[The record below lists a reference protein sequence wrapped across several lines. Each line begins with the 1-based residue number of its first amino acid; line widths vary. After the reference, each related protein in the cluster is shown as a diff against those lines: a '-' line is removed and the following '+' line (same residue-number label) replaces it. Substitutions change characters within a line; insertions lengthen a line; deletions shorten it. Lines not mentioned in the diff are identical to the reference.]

1 VESRKP
7 ESCTELFWVFTAM
20 ALQGFGGVLP
30 VAERV
35 LVHERQWMGQ
45 KEFVETLAIAQA
57 LPGPNIINM
66 SLMVGDRHFGARGAA
81 AAIAGMLVVPMM
93 VVLCVAAVYQTFA
106 DRDVVKGML
115 LGMGA
120 TAVGLIGGMAL
131 RLVRT
136 QGDYRWGW
144 VFGVLTFVAMAVAHL
159 KLAWVLLLC
168 GLPSFLVRY
177 WQRRKDHPPTRGP
190 GGAAPE
196 V

>member
-1 VESRKP
+1 
-7 ESCTELFWVFTAM
+7 M

-177 WQRRKDHPPTRGP
+177 WQRRKDHPSTRGP